1 MSQLPTR
8 IDPIVMAAE
17 TRVLEGLLPLAGMPR
32 VRAIV
37 EQPLDR
43 VKLRLR
49 GAVDEAGRSLLLGHV
64 HTQVSMQCQRCLQA
78 VAVQI
83 DAGFT
88 LAVVRSE
95 QEAALLP
102 DHYEPLLLPSGEDV
116 SLAELIEDE
125 VLLNLPIVARHDVN
139 ECGADTQIASED
151 ADGKAAADVYQPF
164 AGLADLLAKRP
175 D

>member
-8 IDPIVMAAE
+8 IDPIVIAAE

-37 EQPLDR
+37 EQPLGM

-49 GAVDEAGRSLLLGHV
+49 GAVDEADRSLLLGHV
-64 HTQVSMQCQRCLQA
+64 EAHINLQCQRCLQA

-83 DAGFT
+83 DTDFA
-88 LAVVRSE
+88 LAVVHSE
-95 QEAALLP
+95 REAALLA
-102 DHYEPLLLPSGEDV
+102 DDYEPLLVPQGGDV

-125 VLLNLPIVARHDVN
+125 VLLNLPVVARHEVN
-139 ECGADTQIASED
+139 ECATDAQGVSTDTAVAAD
-151 ADGKAAADVYQPF
+151 DVYQPF

>member
-8 IDPIVMAAE
+8 IDPIVMAAK
-17 TRVLEGLLPLAGMPR
+17 TRVLEGLLPLARMPR
-32 VRAIV
+32 VCAIV
-37 EQPLDR
+37 EQPLDT

-49 GAVDEAGRSLLLGHV
+49 GTIDEAGRSLLLGHV
-64 HTQVSMQCQRCLQA
+64 YTQISMQCQRCLQA

-83 DAGFT
+83 DADFA
-88 LAVVRSE
+88 LAAVHSE

-102 DHYEPLLLPSGEDV
+102 DNYEPLLLPLGEDV
-116 SLAELIEDE
+116 SLVELIEDE
-125 VLLNLPIVARHDVN
+125 VLLNLPIVARHEVSECAASTKDVST
-139 ECGADTQIASED
+139 A
-151 ADGKAAADVYQPF
+151 ADGAADDVYQPF